1 MKKTLIVLSIF
12 TLFLGGCATYYN
24 PITAKQEK
32 TVYTEQDEI
41 DLGIALDKKLCKDF
55 KIVEN
60 PETIFKGFYQTCAK
74 VAENSDRKNLKF
86 TFKVIENKEV
96 NAFSI
101 PGGFVYVYT
110 GLLKQINSADELACV
125 VGHEIGHICN
135 RDGIHQLEKQLLY
148 SIPTSILF
156 GSGRQKALQQVAD
169 TVFTLSMLSYSRT
182 QEIQA
187 DTLGMKYAFK
197 AGFDPYGMISFFK
210 KMEEL
215 EKNQP
220 LIPLT
225 FLRDHPET
233 KERIKNAEQVIEK
246 LAREKQIN

>member
-1 MKKTLIVLSIF
+1 MKKLVF
-12 TLFLGGCATYYN
+12 FLVFVVFFAGCATYYN
-24 PITAKQEK
+24 PITGKPE
-32 TVYTEQDEI
+32 TTIYTLQDEI
-41 DLGIALDKKLCKDF
+41 ELGMALDNKLCKEF

-60 PETIFKGFYQTCAK
+60 PELIFNGFNQICSL
-74 VAENSDRKNLKF
+74 VAQHSDRRNLKF
-86 TFKVIENKEV
+86 TFRVIENKEV
-96 NAFSI
+96 NAFSV

-110 GLLKQINSADELACV
+110 GLLKQIDSPDELACV

-135 RDGIHQLEKQLLY
+135 RDGIHQIEKQLLY
-148 SIPTSILF
+148 SIPSNILF

-169 TVFTLSMLSYSRT
+169 TVFTLSMLSYSRS

-187 DTLGMKYAFK
+187 DTLGMKYAFQ
-197 AGFDPYGMISFFK
+197 AGFNPSGMVAFFK

-225 FLRDHPET
+225 FLRDHPDT
-233 KERIKNAEQVIEK
+233 KERIKNAEQVIGQLK
-246 LAREKQIN
+246 SQKQDIQ

>member
-1 MKKTLIVLSIF
+1 
-12 TLFLGGCATYYN
+12 
-24 PITAKQEK
+24 
-32 TVYTEQDEI
+32 
-41 DLGIALDKKLCKDF
+41 
-55 KIVEN
+55 
-60 PETIFKGFYQTCAK
+60 
-74 VAENSDRKNLKF
+74 
-86 TFKVIENKEV
+86 
-96 NAFSI
+96 
-101 PGGFVYVYT
+101 
-110 GLLKQINSADELACV
+110 
-125 VGHEIGHICN
+125 
-135 RDGIHQLEKQLLY
+135 
-148 SIPTSILF
+148 
-156 GSGRQKALQQVAD
+156 VAD